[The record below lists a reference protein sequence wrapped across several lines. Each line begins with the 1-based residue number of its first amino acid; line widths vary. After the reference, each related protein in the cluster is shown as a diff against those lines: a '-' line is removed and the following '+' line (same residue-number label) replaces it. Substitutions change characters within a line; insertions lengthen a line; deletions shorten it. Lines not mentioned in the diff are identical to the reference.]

1 MLINFT
7 VFNRT
12 KGNTLLPWRTRPVQP
27 QITFRGFFYSEAS
40 PIIPGCHDRN
50 ELELSQ
56 VYVGKSKDVLDF
68 VDSDVEVSEVIEVFG
83 PYAKFIVE

>member
-1 MLINFT
+1 MEDPTCTASNYFSRIL
-7 VFNRT
+7 
-12 KGNTLLPWRTRPVQP
+12 
-27 QITFRGFFYSEAS
+27 YSEAS